1 MFYRFELQEGCRFFS
16 SPLFF
21 PFSLLLLFY
30 LFVPSRKKSNYVL
43 YFPMLRYYALIS
55 TPLWSTLYYTRR
67 FPRSSNVT
75 WKSRVITFSRNFL
88 YIIFFFSIKYF
99 FPQFSVHIN
108 LLADRT
114 KTSVALSPRQNTLL
128 TLSPPSFLLL
138 RLNVQRNFAHPGR
151 YAWTREEGETEGE
164 QEAKWNRQEAYR
176 RNISNEHLERKRR
189 KREDGWVPGAHLTGN
204 ARRERSKIR
213 GGGLAEGWIITFE
226 IRDAE

>member
-1 MFYRFELQEGCRFFS
+1 
-16 SPLFF
+16 
-21 PFSLLLLFY
+21 
-30 LFVPSRKKSNYVL
+30 
-43 YFPMLRYYALIS
+43 MLRYYALIS